1 MENLKKV
8 KEVSIVDE
16 FQAVMDL
23 LSALGYETDQLTVDE
38 VATIRYDILKIIKA
52 QLAFTPPPNT
62 QIRIYK
68 GNKVSKRK
76 FVY

>member
-1 MENLKKV
+1 MKNLKKV
-8 KEVSIVDE
+8 REVTIVDE

-52 QLAFTPPPNT
+52 
-62 QIRIYK
+62 
-68 GNKVSKRK
+68 
-76 FVY
+76 